1 MTAGD
6 NESIKVTVDSVK
18 ESGSSA
24 QDGILSYRFRSVDN
38 ESMPLSITAG
48 GSFTPDTGDISN
60 PGSGYPRI
68 TTSYTAPD
76 NASTQ
81 RLQVRVSN
89 ELEIGVDSFVT
100 VYVTDN
106 SSTVSTVDS
115 IPVVSN
121 LSAERIGEYELLWTL
136 HVSDDEDF
144 SNLDVKWEYLFGED
158 RNLDT
163 QTKTKLTFNTGRLDA
178 VMKGYQDTDDGM
190 LLVTVCENDVP
201 GYSSCNY
208 MNEGSTSVQ
217 FEIIPHAFSIPI
229 ICDGSFCQ
237 NDGDLDDDGVKDE
250 YDVCLLYT
258 SPSPRD
264 QRGSGIAW

>member
-18 ESGSSA
+18 EDGSSA

-106 SSTVSTVDS
+106 TSTQSTVDS
-115 IPVVSN
+115 NPVVSN
-121 LSAERIGEYELLWTL
+121 LSAERIGEDELLWTL

-144 SNLDVKWEYLFGED
+144 NNLDVKWEYLFGED
-158 RNLDT
+158 RNLDN

-178 VMKGYQDTDDGM
+178 VMKGYQD
-190 LLVTVCENDVP
+190 LSL
-201 GYSSCNY
+201 
-208 MNEGSTSVQ
+208 
-217 FEIIPHAFSIPI
+217 IHI
-229 ICDGSFCQ
+229 
-237 NDGDLDDDGVKDE
+237 
-250 YDVCLLYT
+250 
-258 SPSPRD
+258 
-264 QRGSGIAW
+264 

>member
-68 TTSYTAPD
+68 ITSYKAPD

-100 VYVTDN
+100 VNVTDN
-106 SSTVSTVDS
+106 TST
-115 IPVVSN
+115 
-121 LSAERIGEYELLWTL
+121 
-136 HVSDDEDF
+136 
-144 SNLDVKWEYLFGED
+144 
-158 RNLDT
+158 
-163 QTKTKLTFNTGRLDA
+163 
-178 VMKGYQDTDDGM
+178 
-190 LLVTVCENDVP
+190 
-201 GYSSCNY
+201 
-208 MNEGSTSVQ
+208 
-217 FEIIPHAFSIPI
+217 
-229 ICDGSFCQ
+229 
-237 NDGDLDDDGVKDE
+237 
-250 YDVCLLYT
+250 
-258 SPSPRD
+258 
-264 QRGSGIAW
+264 